1 MKNKFSEHY
10 KKVLQDFGPQQNL
23 LIVTK
28 TRTIEE
34 IKAYYDLGHRH
45 FGENRVQELQAKA
58 RELEESCPGIHWH
71 MIGHLQSN
79 KIKDL
84 YKVKSLYAIH
94 SVDSLNLLEQLIKLE
109 DRLEN
114 EVKVFLQFNTSR
126 EEEKSGFE
134 EIADLEKCVEILKGP
149 THLKLQGLMTMG
161 ALRVKD
167 QLKSARVCFEEL
179 VSIKQQLE
187 SKYHLQLE
195 LSMGMSQDYHVA
207 LSCGSN
213 WLRLG
218 TMMFEGEGL

>member
-28 TRTIEE
+28 TRTVEE

-45 FGENRVQELQAKA
+45 FGENRVQELQEKA
-58 RELEESCPGIHWH
+58 RELEESCPEILWH

-84 YKVKSLYAIH
+84 YKVRSLYAIH
-94 SVDSLNLLEQLIKLE
+94 SVDSQNLLEQLMKYE

-114 EVKVFLQFNTSR
+114 EVKIFLQFNTSK

-134 EIADLEKCVEILKGP
+134 QVSDLEECVEMFKGSS
-149 THLKLQGLMTMG
+149 HLKLHGLMTMG

-167 QLKSARVCFEEL
+167 QLKSARACFEEL
-179 VSIKQQLE
+179 ASIKQHLE

-207 LSCGSN
+207 LSCGSS